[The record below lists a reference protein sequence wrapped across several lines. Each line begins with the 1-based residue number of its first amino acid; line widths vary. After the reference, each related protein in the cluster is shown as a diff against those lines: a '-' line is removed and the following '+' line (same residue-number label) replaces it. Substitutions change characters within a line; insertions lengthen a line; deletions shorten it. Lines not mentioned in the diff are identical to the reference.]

1 MKDLRTSKEYIIIS
15 LGSFAEN
22 VKITLYEDKFY
33 IVDCLDCSRFIKC
46 GKLLEV
52 NKSLDSVGDGMY
64 NCYYVEWYE

>member
-1 MKDLRTSKEYIIIS
+1 MKDLRTLKEEIILA

-33 IVDCLDCSRFIKC
+33 IVDCLDCSNFNKC
-46 GKLLEV
+46 GELLDE

>member
-1 MKDLRTSKEYIIIS
+1 MKKFATLKEEIILA
-15 LGSFAEN
+15 LGSFADN

-33 IVDCLDCSRFIKC
+33 IVDCLDWSNFNKC
-46 GKLLEV
+46 GKLLDE

>member
-1 MKDLRTSKEYIIIS
+1 MKDLRTLKEEIILA
-15 LGSFAEN
+15 LGWFADN

-46 GKLLEV
+46 GKLLES